1 MDVGAQ
7 LRTSREA
14 RGLSIAAVAH
24 ATRVQPRILAAIEQN
39 DIAVVPPRPFG
50 RGFVR
55 AYARELGLD
64 ADAVT
69 RDYFGQFA
77 PPEPLPSAEEQQ
89 SQSGESFHWSASLPR
104 WPAAAA
110 LGAVVLIVAFAVRG
124 SSPPAP
130 PGVAPSAPP
139 GVAADAVGTSGTS
152 APAAASD
159 DAAPA
164 VPPRAAAA
172 AVPAPAAPAA
182 NLTVVISA
190 TRRAWVSARS
200 DGRRSLYQF
209 VVPGSPQTL
218 TGTRDITL
226 RVGDAGALRWTIN
239 GRDAGPMGRSGE
251 VRDLRVT
258 PATAATV
265 R

>member
-1 MDVGAQ
+1 MNVGAQ

-14 RGLSIAAVAH
+14 KGLSIDSVAH
-24 ATRVQPRILAAIEQN
+24 TTRVQPRILAAIEQN
-39 DIAVVPPRPFG
+39 DIAIVPPRPFG

-77 PPEPLPSAEEQQ
+77 PAEPPASPGEQSEAPEPLP
-89 SQSGESFHWSASLPR
+89 WSAALRR
-104 WPAAAA
+104 WPLAAAA
-110 LGAVVLIVAFAVRG
+110 AAAVLAIAFATRG

-130 PGVAPSAPP
+130 VSEPSPAIGTSGTAAPAPASGDGAAATAPLAPSAP
-139 GVAADAVGTSGTS
+139 TT
-152 APAAASD
+152 
-159 DAAPA
+159 
-164 VPPRAAAA
+164 AAAA
-172 AVPAPAAPAA
+172 ASPAAD
-182 NLTVVISA
+182 LTVVITAS
-190 TRRAWVSARS
+190 RRAWVSARS

-209 VVPGSPQTL
+209 VLPGTPQTL
-218 TGTRDITL
+218 TGSRDITL

-239 GRDAGPMGRSGE
+239 GRDAGAMGRSGE

-258 PATAATV
+258 PATAAAM

>member
-77 PPEPLPSAEEQQ
+77 PAEPPPSPAEQSETPESL
-89 SQSGESFHWSASLPR
+89 HWSALLTR
-104 WPAAAA
+104 WPFPAALAAAV
-110 LGAVVLIVAFAVRG
+110 AVVIIAMAFAIRG
-124 SSPPAP
+124 SSPSPSVPEAP
-130 PGVAPSAPP
+130 PAI
-139 GVAADAVGTSGTS
+139 GTSGAS
-152 APAAASD
+152 APAAATG
-159 DAAPA
+159 DAATAASPA
-164 VPPRAAAA
+164 VVAAA
-172 AVPAPAAPAA
+172 PPAASDAA
-182 NLTVVISA
+182 NLTVVITA

-209 VVPGSPQTL
+209 VLPGSPQTL
-218 TGTRDITL
+218 TGSRDITL
-226 RVGDAGALRWTIN
+226 RVGDAGALRLTIN

-258 PATAATV
+258 PATAAAM

>member
-14 RGLSIAAVAH
+14 RGLSIDAVAH
-24 ATRVQPRILAAIEQN
+24 TTRVQPRIIAAIEQN
-39 DIAVVPPRPFG
+39 DITVVPPRPFG

-55 AYARELGLD
+55 AYAREVGLD

-69 RDYFGQFA
+69 RDYFAQFA
-77 PPEPLPSAEEQQ
+77 PVE
-89 SQSGESFHWSASLPR
+89 
-104 WPAAAA
+104 
-110 LGAVVLIVAFAVRG
+110 
-124 SSPPAP
+124 PPAP
-130 PGVAPSAPP
+130 PEEPSEVRERLPWTAAAARWPLAIAAAAAVLAIVTMALVRDSSPP
-139 GVAADAVGTSGTS
+139 RSDADAPTAIGTSGSSAPGPASGDETRAVQPVATS
-152 APAAASD
+152 APAAA
-159 DAAPA
+159 DAP
-164 VPPRAAAA
+164 
-172 AVPAPAAPAA
+172 PAASPAG

-209 VVPGSPQTL
+209 VLPGSPQTL
-218 TGTRDITL
+218 TASQTITL

-239 GRDAGPMGRSGE
+239 GRDAGTMGRAGE
-251 VRDLRVT
+251 VRVLRVT
-258 PATAATV
+258 EATAAAM